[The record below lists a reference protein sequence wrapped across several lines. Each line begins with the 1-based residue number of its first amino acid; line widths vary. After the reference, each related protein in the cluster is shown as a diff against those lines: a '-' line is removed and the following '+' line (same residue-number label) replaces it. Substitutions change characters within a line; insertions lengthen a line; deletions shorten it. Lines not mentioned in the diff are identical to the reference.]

1 MHKYNKYHVSPKNE
15 RTADGITFASKAEML
30 RYLELKQ
37 LQKLRKITALILQPR
52 FLLVPKTKNKR
63 AVYYVADFQ
72 YIQDGKTIVEDVK
85 GVKTE
90 VYKIKIKMFLWKY
103 PDLIFL
109 KIKHNQIY
117 APAMC
122 YNAKK

>member
-15 RTADGITFASKAEML
+15 RTVDGITFASKAEML
-30 RYLELKQ
+30 CYLELKQ
-37 LQKLRKITALILQPR
+37 LQKRGLITALILQPR

-103 PDLIFL
+103 PDLIFFEN
-109 KIKHNQIY
+109 KT
-117 APAMC
+117 
-122 YNAKK
+122 

>member
-103 PDLIFL
+103 PDLIFFEN
-109 KIKHNQIY
+109 KT
-117 APAMC
+117 
-122 YNAKK
+122 